1 VLNGTEVEV
10 EEYEVKG
17 DLNYAARVEATKAGQ
32 NTDSLQEPTL
42 NQNVSSLTPQNR
54 PTLRSSN
61 TSLVVHTEESI
72 PKVVIFYIYFN

>member
-1 VLNGTEVEV
+1 MLNGTEVEV